1 MLKKVL
7 FLSGLFSFLIMA
19 SLQADE
25 IKTDRIVLRAL
36 DKVTGRFTTL
46 EADIGT
52 EIKFGNMFV
61 YPEVCYKNP
70 PEEAPENKAFL
81 TVFVRFPNENE
92 KQIFKGWMFSSDPA
106 LSAMDN
112 PVYDL
117 WVMDCFET
125 ENKAVETS
133 EESISPLGITPLS
146 QESVDEEITPLEE
159 ENDSNEQ
166 ENLVDE
172 EDNEVEIPVE
182 DVEPAEKEEGKGL
195 LNSTSFL
202 KEERGEDKS
211 QVFETTPV
219 SSSENKE
226 ETPVFGA
233 TPTSNDNQNEQGFLS
248 TTPLS
253 NEEKAAPLSEP
264 VFGQELAPLE

>member
-7 FLSGLFSFLIMA
+7 FLSGLFSFLMM
-19 SLQADE
+19 SPLQADE
-25 IKTDRIVLRAL
+25 IKTDRIILRAL

-46 EADIGT
+46 EADVGT
-52 EIKFGNMFV
+52 EIKFGNMFI

-125 ENKAVETS
+125 EDEVVETS
-133 EESISPLGITPLS
+133 EENISPLGITPLP
-146 QESVDEEITPLEE
+146 QENGDEEITSLSQ

-172 EDNEVEIPVE
+172 EDNEVEIPIE
-182 DVEPAEKEEGKGL
+182 NVEPAENKEGEVL

-202 KEERGEDKS
+202 KEEGGEDKS

-248 TTPLS
+248 ATPLS